1 MDNPYPQPNKVD
13 LQKVYAYQFMRKSL
27 ELYHATRDTRLQRQL
42 QADIEEFAVDEQF
55 VTIFTSLVVV
65 AGQTRKKRSLE
76 KRQEIAHLFEEY
88 RNQMAVQDNETSRVR
103 RDLASST
110 PSSFNTVLFLMVLA
124 VALAALPMRRIRR
137 RLC

>member
-1 MDNPYPQPNKVD
+1 MDNPYPQPAKVD
-13 LQKVYAYQFMRKSL
+13 LRKVYAYQFMRKSL

-76 KRQEIAHLFEEY
+76 KRQEIAALWAEHN
-88 RNQMAVQDNETSRVR
+88 NQIAAQENETSRVR
-103 RDLASST
+103 RELASAT
-110 PSSFNTVLFLMVLA
+110 PSNFSTVLFLMVLA
-124 VALAALPMRRIRR
+124 MAFAALPMRRIRR